1 MKDAKIHD
9 LEPTRRA
16 GGIDGIDK
24 MFYVV
29 DEQDRQDGEAPESV
43 NNLDPAVG
51 EDKFVVFSIM
61 IALKLIL
68 LFCAKIG
75 FF

>member
-1 MKDAKIHD
+1 
-9 LEPTRRA
+9 
-16 GGIDGIDK
+16 

-68 LFCAKIG
+68 LFCTKIG